1 MSFRKDMLRYGTLVI
16 LAVIFIA
23 GLSVIIIT
31 AEIKYDGE
39 CMVSAVVEWKSSK
52 GSSVNIYVLN
62 TSSASCSFIMGYHGL
77 AVAVCFVFFIYFI
90 LLLRKVIVN
99 PRFLPWF
106 ALLCII
112 AAVFSLVCVMVLYIG
127 LSNLCD
133 GFLERYEGY
142 TTCEAFESSY
152 HYDRKGFTGL
162 FKGAQIASW
171 LSCVFWAVMAL
182 MLFAQRKSF
191 RIRRSLRVENSIQT

>member
-1 MSFRKDMLRYGTLVI
+1 MLRYATLVI

-99 PRFLPWF
+99 PRVLPWF

-112 AAVFSLVCVMVLYIG
+112 AALFSLICATVLHIG
-127 LSNLCD
+127 LRKLCN

-142 TTCEAFESSY
+142 TCEAFESDY
-152 HYDRKGFTGL
+152 YDRKGFTGL
-162 FKGAQIASW
+162 FKGAQVTSW
-171 LSCVFWAVMAL
+171 ISCVSWAVMAII
-182 MLFAQRKSF
+182 LFVQVKYSG
-191 RIRRSLRVENSIQT
+191 